1 MPLAP
6 AQGQNERESLCPG
19 RSAVCPERLWAARA
33 QAFSHTPGRSLV
45 LVPEPADRATGRGG
59 GWTEGP
65 APDAG
70 AELVSLPGDPGVL
83 SAAGRFEKERG
94 WVGRLGPVPSLRLPA
109 TELALP
115 RGGVGAGQRLPG
127 GLSSGNAWPGGCP
140 VASPGFALASWGLTT
155 ESGAAKV

>member
-1 MPLAP
+1 MQAMPLAP

-94 WVGRLGPVPSLRLPA
+94 VGWAAWAPCLLSDSRPLSWPCLGEVWVLGR
-109 TELALP
+109 
-115 RGGVGAGQRLPG
+115 
-127 GLSSGNAWPGGCP
+127 GCLE
-140 VASPGFALASWGLTT
+140 ASPLGTHGQAGVLWHPQGLL
-155 ESGAAKV
+155 SPPGV